1 MKILTPLP
9 PMPPSVLAQ
18 VAGLSGLP
26 MAEIKALWRKLFKA
40 EVPTPNRQ
48 FLERRLAYKTQEVEC
63 RRENLALL
71 ERNERRIAALIKTG
85 KMAARYSDSPAPA
98 GTLFTREFKGCVH
111 KVFITA
117 DGQYDYNGQAHR
129 SLSAI
134 ARKITGTRWSGP
146 AFFGVKTQDKAGAA

>member
-98 GTLFTREFKGCVH
+98 LASSRAACTRCSSRP
-111 KVFITA
+111 TA
-117 DGQYDYNGQAHR
+117 STTTTVR
-129 SLSAI
+129 P
-134 ARKITGTRWSGP
+134 T
-146 AFFGVKTQDKAGAA
+146 AACRP